1 MNRMDEFKAL
11 QQELSETPPELT
23 DTIAR
28 AKQRAKQRTW
38 IHHMI
43 GMPLSSLAACFM
55 VFVLLVNFCTPFA
68 SACSNIPALKALAEA
83 VTFNPSLQQ
92 TLEHDYHQD
101 IGISKTIGDITVS
114 VDTVI
119 VDQKQLNIF
128 YRITSKT
135 YTSFDYRSKIYASDG
150 SPLKNSFYSSGGNPK
165 NGEIQTATLVFP
177 GKETM
182 PQQIQFSLKIE
193 CANTEDSS
201 GWDSKWDSLDP
212 EKYTFVFDLSLNE
225 ASIQRGERYEI
236 NEWVTL
242 NQQRIYIECSEI
254 YPAHIRIY
262 LQDDE

>member
-11 QQELSETPPELT
+11 QQEFRNTTGINRYHRPCEAACKTAYT
-23 DTIAR
+23 D
-28 AKQRAKQRTW
+28 
-38 IHHMI
+38 
-43 GMPLSSLAACFM
+43 SSYDRHAAFQSGCCFM

-150 SPLKNSFYSSGGNPK
+150 SPLKNSLFCSGGNPK
-165 NGEIQTATLVFP
+165 NGEIQTATLDFP

-193 CANTEDSS
+193 R
-201 GWDSKWDSLDP
+201 
-212 EKYTFVFDLSLNE
+212 
-225 ASIQRGERYEI
+225 AS
-236 NEWVTL
+236 T
-242 NQQRIYIECSEI
+242 
-254 YPAHIRIY
+254 
-262 LQDDE
+262 